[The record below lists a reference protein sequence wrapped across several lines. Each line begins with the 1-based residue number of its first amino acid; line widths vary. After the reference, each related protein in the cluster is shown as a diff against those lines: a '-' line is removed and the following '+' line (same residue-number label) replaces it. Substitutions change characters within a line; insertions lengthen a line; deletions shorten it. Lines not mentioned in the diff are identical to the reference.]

1 MGAALAVRARTACP
15 NGLGRTDGLGDPA
28 DPDAVAVERGTGWEL
43 VAVAVGWGWVVRGGV
58 AGLNVATESIAPAT
72 SKTARMLATSG
83 RMVPCPA
90 KGDVSLRSLLR
101 RRRARSSRW

>member
-1 MGAALAVRARTACP
+1 MAEVRAGAVCP
-15 NGLGRTDGLGDPA
+15 DGLGRTDGLGDPG

-43 VAVAVGWGWVVRGGV
+43 VAVAAGWGRVRGAV